1 MRIELPIDLAK
12 ELPQSVVPTLEKELL
27 KRLQNQFAECSLVIR
42 RAGSN
47 WLNVYGGEKEA
58 EQMVDEIIQKTWE
71 SADNWF
77 Y

>member
-1 MRIELPIDLAK
+1 M
-12 ELPQSVVPTLEKELL
+12 
-27 KRLQNQFAECSLVIR
+27 VIR